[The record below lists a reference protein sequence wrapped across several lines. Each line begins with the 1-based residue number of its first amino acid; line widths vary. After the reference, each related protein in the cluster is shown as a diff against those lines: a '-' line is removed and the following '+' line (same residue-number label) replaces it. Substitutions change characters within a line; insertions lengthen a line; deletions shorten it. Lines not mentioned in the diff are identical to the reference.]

1 MYNEEIKNRYI
12 VEKENEVVLPNNYL
26 VLQFNYIEEMEKEL
40 NKDVSNFTAY
50 EIIEYYKTFEIPN
63 FYK

>member
-1 MYNEEIKNRYI
+1 MNLNI
-12 VEKENEVVLPNNYL
+12 VL
-26 VLQFNYIEEMEKEL
+26 VLVMLMSGGDFEDTDYPKKMTPE
-40 NKDVSNFTAY
+40 